1 MMGDLKSYTIKEIEF
16 LIDIIKN
23 EIQKIN
29 NYAGHTNEYRF
40 GKMEAYKK
48 SMSLI
53 KELKKDIEKYGF
65 EEDPEEDTPIYND
78 TNELIKDDIQIV

>member
-1 MMGDLKSYTIKEIEF
+1 MSDLKSYTIKELDF

-29 NYAGHTNEYRF
+29 HYAGHTNEYRF

-53 KELKKDIEKYGF
+53 KELKKGVEKYGL

-78 TNELIKDDIQIV
+78 SMAPIKDDIQIV